1 MLKID
6 CHDAQRLGSLEEQNT
21 ILRLWKRI
29 VRENLAVEEEF
40 KDLELGGK
48 NFPSLDGEVGEED
61 NRAGY
66 W

>member
-1 MLKID
+1 MD
-6 CHDAQRLGSLEEQNT
+6 ED
-21 ILRLWKRI
+21 
-29 VRENLAVEEEF
+29 RENLAVEEEF